1 MGKCLAVFPFEW
13 NVLHFGALSYE
24 DFSLLNFV
32 DLVNDVR
39 DSHLRLLFQ
48 VSVHHCIESHLS
60 LVGLFAREVTQHADE
75 HCQENNQ
82 TDEEDHT
89 IDKRVEFVLS
99 LEPVE
104 EAFV

>member
-1 MGKCLAVFPFEW
+1 MSKRLAVLPFEW
-13 NVLHFGALSYE
+13 DVLNFSALSHE
-24 DFSLLNFV
+24 NFSLLHFV
-32 DLVNDVR
+32 DLVDDVG
-39 DSHLRLLFQ
+39 DSHLCLFFQ
-48 VSVHHCIESHLS
+48 VSVHHCIKGHLS
-60 LVGLFAREVTQHADE
+60 LVGLFAREVAQHADE

-89 IDKRVEFVLS
+89 IDKRVEFVFS